1 MPDANATQP
10 QSCVPAARTA
20 VRHATDSGFDAGLR
34 AFFEYRDLGIRE
46 ATRGAFGAH
55 VIRAVPGKHPEPR
68 WHTHDL
74 AFQMVYILKGWVR
87 FEYEDI
93 GEVELRPG
101 DCVHQPPRVRHREIA
116 HSDDLELLE
125 ITGPAEF
132 ETAADEGAD
141 EAEPAAAAAVSLDR
155 AEALG

>member
-1 MPDANATQP
+1 MPHAAPTEP
-10 QSCVPAARTA
+10 SPPPARGRTM
-20 VRHATDSGFDAGLR
+20 VRHAVGSGFDGGLR
-34 AFFEYRDLGIRE
+34 AFFEYRDLGIRD

-55 VIRAVPGKHPEPR
+55 VIRAVPGKHPEPK

-101 DCVHQPPRVRHREIA
+101 DCVHQPPRVRHREVE

-132 ETAADEGAD
+132 ETALADG
-141 EAEPAAAAAVSLDR
+141 AEPAGALDR
-155 AEALG
+155 AEAAG